1 MAIRIYSE
9 HGEEREFDEPEF
21 LTAIAH
27 ASRLIGKPP
36 QTVLTRMRDR
46 GGRRGRY
53 EVSDRTLGCRVW
65 IVDEARMVERH
76 AAKLRR
82 WLARTYVGPWVRS
95 ARGDGYVG

>member
-9 HGEEREFDEPEF
+9 HGEECEFDEPEF
-21 LTAIAH
+21 LTAIAY

-36 QTVLTRMRDR
+36 RTVLTRIRDR

-53 EVSDRTLGCRVW
+53 EVSDGRLGRRVW
-65 IVDEARMVERH
+65 IVNEARMIEHH

-82 WLARTYVGPWVRS
+82 WLAK
-95 ARGDGYVG
+95 RGALHY